1 MPAIRTPVLAII
13 VPCYN
18 EEEVLPVSC
27 VRLKEKL
34 DSLKERGLVDAASR
48 IYFVDDGSSDST
60 WQIISGLVE
69 SDSAYEGIKLTRNYG
84 HQYAVYAGLMN
95 ATGDALITI
104 DADLQDDINAIDD
117 MVVNY
122 RNGDEIVY
130 GVRDDRHTDGVF
142 KRWTASWHYWIAARF
157 GIETI
162 PNHADFRL
170 LSKQAIGV
178 LSQYKEKNL
187 YLRGMIPLIGLQS
200 SKVHYARG
208 VREAGES
215 KYGFKEMLA
224 LSVQGITSLSIM
236 PLRVI
241 AVLGFVVFIVSTGLG
256 GWALWAKLTG
266 NSAAIDG
273 WASTVIPIYL
283 LGGLQLLAIGVA
295 GEYIG
300 KTYMEVKRRPNY
312 QIEQIASRH
321 NAQQAVP
328 PGVSSQL
335 HDH

>member
-1 MPAIRTPVLAII
+1 MPDTRTPVLAII

-18 EEEVLPVSC
+18 EEEVLPISSA
-27 VRLKEKL
+27 RLKDKL
-34 DSLKERGLVDAASR
+34 DALKQSKLVDPASR
-48 IYFVDDGSSDST
+48 IYFIDDGSSDST
-60 WQIISGLVE
+60 WRIIAELVE
-69 SDSAYEGIKLTRNYG
+69 RDSAFEGIKLTRNFG

-104 DADLQDDINAIDD
+104 DADLQDDINAIDE
-117 MVVNY
+117 MVINY

-130 GVRDDRHTDGVF
+130 GVRDDRHTDGRF
-142 KRWTASWHYWIAARF
+142 KRWTAAWHYWIAARF

-170 LSKQAIGV
+170 LSKQAIDV

-200 SKVHYARG
+200 SKVYYARG
-208 VREAGES
+208 AREAGES

-241 AVLGFVVFIVSTGLG
+241 AVLGFVVFIVSMGLG
-256 GWALWAKLTG
+256 GWALWAKLSG

-312 QIEQIASRH
+312 QIEQVASRQ
-321 NAQQAVP
+321 NLAQADIPRVPSRQA
-328 PGVSSQL
+328 
-335 HDH
+335 